1 VIAARAIVLF
11 AAAALAQPVVR
22 AFPPDAMQQRAPT
35 DASGGAALAVVVLVD
50 VSRGSWPVRDLFNV
64 KEAVGRALA
73 ASLRDGDWVAVGSVS
88 DQVRLPEAPTRMPA
102 DVKPL
107 LREPFDVSWGARHGN
122 TPIWDAVDRSVGLL
136 ARAPSGAR
144 RVVLL
149 YTSGRPAGNVLSLPE
164 VVARARVARVAVHV
178 VFRSTPQSR
187 LEQHDSTDVLWIRPD
202 LLLRELTTGTGGVL
216 VTADVLSST
225 GLRDVFAGMLSGAR
239 DRGPGH

>member
-1 VIAARAIVLF
+1 MMRGRAIALF
-11 AAAALAQPVVR
+11 AAAVLAQHLMR
-22 AFPPDAMQQRAPT
+22 ASPPNAELQRSAQEPR
-35 DASGGAALAVVVLVD
+35 GGPLAVVVLLD
-50 VSRGSWPVRDLFNV
+50 VSRGSWPSRDLFNV
-64 KEAVGRALA
+64 REAVRTALT
-73 ASLRDGDWVAVGSVS
+73 ASLRDGDRIAVGSIS
-88 DQVRLPEAPTRMPA
+88 DRVVVPDALASMPT
-102 DVKPL
+102 DIQPL
-107 LREPFDVSWGARHGN
+107 LREPFDVSWGERHGN

-178 VFRSTPQSR
+178 VFRPTAQSR